1 MNKKIYLLA
10 GVFVAVIALAVGAY
24 WYFQK
29 TAVLPESQELGYETE
44 SFSQDI
50 AELEEMG
57 QDTALNTLDQDLL
70 AVSEEVS
77 GTAPEASEAAEVD
90 ISSVEN
96 LESELDAEL
105 DAFLNDLTDL
115 EGFESD
121 PSLDNLDNA
130 LSSLAE

>member
-1 MNKKIYLLA
+1 M
-10 GVFVAVIALAVGAY
+10 VFSKNSSFA
-24 WYFQK
+24 
-29 TAVLPESQELGYETE
+29 ESQELGYETE
-44 SFSQDI
+44 SLSQDI
-50 AELEEMG
+50 AELEEME

-70 AVSEEVS
+70 AVGEEVS
-77 GTAPEASEAAEVD
+77 ETAPEASEAAGAD

-105 DAFLNDLTDL
+105 DAFLNDLSDL

-130 LSSLAE
+130 LSGLAE